1 MTCPSPFDL
10 FKIQNGQDG
19 VVRKRKRAKT
29 KKALDPE
36 FGPKTFA
43 VFPLSHFVVLD
54 SGTL

>member
-1 MTCPSPFDL
+1 M
-10 FKIQNGQDG
+10 
-19 VVRKRKRAKT
+19 VRTALSGKKACFRLRAIALALRLKT

-43 VFPLSHFVVLD
+43 VFPLLHFVVLD